1 MVPKE
6 DIVQF
11 LRSSILNSL
20 GAENIVLVD
29 HLHAK
34 DPGGRLTD
42 VGRVI

>member
-6 DIVQF
+6 DVVQF
-11 LRSSILNSL
+11 FRSSIPNSP

-29 HLHAK
+29 HWHAK
-34 DPGGRLTD
+34 DPGGDLTD